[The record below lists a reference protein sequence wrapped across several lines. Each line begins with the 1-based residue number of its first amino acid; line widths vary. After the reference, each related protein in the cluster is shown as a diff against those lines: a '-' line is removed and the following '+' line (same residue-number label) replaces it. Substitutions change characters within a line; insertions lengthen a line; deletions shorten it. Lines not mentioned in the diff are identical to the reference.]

1 MGQLD
6 WLCTYHALYYSAAL
20 CIHGEDKLRDSGK
33 LRFVDKYVGVAIC
46 SAFSMLAKLKPAPKD
61 KQIKNILVMELFEM
75 GAAMMIYPSLQY
87 IKNKVETPTIYCLTL
102 KSIKSSWELLDA
114 IPSENIYAIDDK
126 NLFAFF
132 TSLFS
137 NIWKLRKKNIDLIID
152 YELFM
157 RVSAIISFMIKSKY
171 RVGFNKYELE
181 GLYRGSFYNFKCAF
195 NQNAHI
201 AKNFLS
207 LTKTALN
214 FEREYPNY
222 KGHIGAS
229 ELAVPV
235 YQSSA
240 ELSNGLQ
247 KKIAALYPGYANNK
261 LILISPDVGY
271 NLTIRN
277 YPKDMLAEVINK
289 VLDQFPDKL
298 VLLVGTPD
306 NMETCLDV
314 AAKVNHPRCI
324 NFCNQAPAL
333 REFFELLHMAE
344 LLITNDNGPA
354 HFAGATGTKV
364 LALFSTDSPFIYGPL
379 GDCVI
384 MYSFYQ
390 CSPCISAHNH
400 KTSKCA
406 NNLCLQ
412 AIKPEAVY
420 EMAVKI
426 LDDTIPF
433 RTINGS
439 LRYV

>member
-1 MGQLD
+1 M
-6 WLCTYHALYYSAAL
+6 
-20 CIHGEDKLRDSGK
+20 RDSGK
-33 LRFVDKYVGVAIC
+33 LRFVDRYCGVVIC
-46 SAFSMLAKLKPAPKD
+46 SAFSILAKLKPAPRD

-75 GAAMMIYPSLQY
+75 GAAMMIYPSLQL
-87 IKNKVETPTIYCLTL
+87 IKNKVENPTVYCLTL

-126 NLFAFF
+126 NLFLFF

-137 NIWKLRKKNIDLIID
+137 NILKLRKKKLDLIID

-181 GLYRGSFYNFKCAF
+181 GLYRGSFYDFKCAF
-195 NQNAHI
+195 NQNSHI

-207 LTKTALN
+207 LTKTALD
-214 FEREYPNY
+214 FEHQYPNY
-222 KGHIGAS
+222 KGHISAS
-229 ELAVPV
+229 ELSLPV
-235 YQSSA
+235 YQTNA
-240 ELSNGLQ
+240 MLGKGLQ
-247 KKIAALYPGYANNK
+247 EKIKAIYPEYENNQ
-261 LILISPDVGY
+261 LILVAPDVGY

-277 YPKDMLAEVINK
+277 YPKDLLANVINK
-289 VLDQFPDKL
+289 ILNHFPDKL

-306 NMETCLDV
+306 NMGTCKDV
-314 AAKVNHPRCI
+314 SAQVNHPRCI

-333 REFFELLHMAE
+333 REFFELLHMSE

-379 GDCVI
+379 GSCVI

-390 CSPCISAHNH
+390 CSPCISAFNH
-400 KTSKCA
+400 KTSKCS

-412 AIKPEAVY
+412 TIKPEAVY
-420 EMAVKI
+420 EMAVKVI
-426 LDDTIPF
+426 NGTVPF

>member
-1 MGQLD
+1 
-6 WLCTYHALYYSAAL
+6 
-20 CIHGEDKLRDSGK
+20 
-33 LRFVDKYVGVAIC
+33 
-46 SAFSMLAKLKPAPKD
+46 
-61 KQIKNILVMELFEM
+61 MELFEM
-75 GAAMMIYPSLQY
+75 GAAMMIYPSLQF
-87 IKNKVETPTIYCLTL
+87 IKNKVESATVYCLTL
-102 KSIKSSWELLDA
+102 KSIKSSWELLDT

-126 NLFAFF
+126 NLFSFF

-137 NIWKLRKKNIDLIID
+137 NILKLRKKNIDLIID

-157 RVSAIISFMIKSKY
+157 RVSTIISFMIKSKF

-181 GLYRGSFYNFKCAF
+181 GLYRGTFYNFKCAF

-214 FEREYPNY
+214 FEHEYPNY
-222 KGHIGAS
+222 KGHISAS
-229 ELAVPV
+229 ELSVPV
-235 YQSSA
+235 YKPSA
-240 ELSNGLQ
+240 KLNKGIQE
-247 KKIAALYPGYANNK
+247 KIKVLYPEYENNK

-277 YPKDMLAEVINK
+277 YPKDFVVDVINK
-289 VLDQFPDKL
+289 ILNNFPDKL
-298 VLLVGTPD
+298 ILLVGTQD
-306 NMETCLDV
+306 NMETCNYV
-314 AAKVNHPRCI
+314 SEKVNHERCI
-324 NFCNQAPAL
+324 NFCNQAPSL
-333 REFFELLHMAE
+333 REFFELLHTSE

-354 HFAGATGTKV
+354 HFAGATGTKI

-379 GDCVI
+379 GNCVI

-400 KTSKCA
+400 KTSKCSD
-406 NNLCLQ
+406 NLCLQ
-412 AIKPEAVY
+412 SIRPEAVY

-426 LDDTIPF
+426 INDTVPF
-433 RTINGS
+433 RTVNGF

>member
-1 MGQLD
+1 
-6 WLCTYHALYYSAAL
+6 
-20 CIHGEDKLRDSGK
+20 
-33 LRFVDKYVGVAIC
+33 
-46 SAFSMLAKLKPAPKD
+46 
-61 KQIKNILVMELFEM
+61 M
-75 GAAMMIYPSLQY
+75 GAAMMIYPSLQL
-87 IKNKVETPTIYCLTL
+87 IKNKVENPTVYCLTL

-126 NLFAFF
+126 NLFLFF

-137 NIWKLRKKNIDLIID
+137 NILKLRKKKLDLIID

-181 GLYRGSFYNFKCAF
+181 GLYRGSFYDFKCAF
-195 NQNAHI
+195 NQNSHI

-207 LTKTALN
+207 LTKTALD
-214 FEREYPNY
+214 FEHQYPNY
-222 KGHIGAS
+222 KGHISAS
-229 ELAVPV
+229 ELSLPV
-235 YQSSA
+235 YQTNA
-240 ELSNGLQ
+240 MLGKGLQ
-247 KKIAALYPGYANNK
+247 EKIKAIYPEYENNQ
-261 LILISPDVGY
+261 LILVAPDVGY

-277 YPKDMLAEVINK
+277 YPKDLLANVINK
-289 VLDQFPDKL
+289 ILNHFPDKL

-306 NMETCLDV
+306 NMGTCKDV
-314 AAKVNHPRCI
+314 SAQVNHPRCI

-333 REFFELLHMAE
+333 REFFELLHMSE

-379 GDCVI
+379 GSCVI

-390 CSPCISAHNH
+390 CSPCISAFNH
-400 KTSKCA
+400 KTSKCS

-412 AIKPEAVY
+412 TIKPEAVY
-420 EMAVKI
+420 EMAVKVI
-426 LDDTIPF
+426 NGTVPF

>member
-1 MGQLD
+1 
-6 WLCTYHALYYSAAL
+6 
-20 CIHGEDKLRDSGK
+20 
-33 LRFVDKYVGVAIC
+33 
-46 SAFSMLAKLKPAPKD
+46 
-61 KQIKNILVMELFEM
+61 MELFEM
-75 GAAMMIYPSLQY
+75 GAAMMIYPSLQF
-87 IKNKVETPTIYCLTL
+87 IKNKVESATVYCLTL
-102 KSIKSSWELLDA
+102 KSIKSSWELLDT

-126 NLFAFF
+126 NLFSFF

-137 NIWKLRKKNIDLIID
+137 NILKLRKKNIDLIID

-157 RVSAIISFMIKSKY
+157 RVSTIISFMIKSKF

-181 GLYRGSFYNFKCAF
+181 GLYRGTFYNFKCAF

-214 FEREYPNY
+214 FEHEYPNY
-222 KGHIGAS
+222 KGHISAS
-229 ELAVPV
+229 ELSVPV
-235 YQSSA
+235 YKPNAKLNKGIQ
-240 ELSNGLQ
+240 E
-247 KKIAALYPGYANNK
+247 KIKALYPEYENNK

-277 YPKDMLAEVINK
+277 YPKDFVVDVINK
-289 VLDQFPDKL
+289 ILNNFPGKL
-298 VLLVGTPD
+298 ILLVGTQD
-306 NMETCLDV
+306 NMETCNYV
-314 AAKVNHPRCI
+314 SEKVNHERCI
-324 NFCNQAPAL
+324 NFCNQAPSL
-333 REFFELLHMAE
+333 REFFELLHTSE

-354 HFAGATGTKV
+354 HFAGATGTKI

-379 GDCVI
+379 GNCVI

-400 KTSKCA
+400 KTSKCSD
-406 NNLCLQ
+406 NLCLQ
-412 AIKPEAVY
+412 SIRPEAVY

-426 LDDTIPF
+426 INDTVPF
-433 RTINGS
+433 RTVNGF